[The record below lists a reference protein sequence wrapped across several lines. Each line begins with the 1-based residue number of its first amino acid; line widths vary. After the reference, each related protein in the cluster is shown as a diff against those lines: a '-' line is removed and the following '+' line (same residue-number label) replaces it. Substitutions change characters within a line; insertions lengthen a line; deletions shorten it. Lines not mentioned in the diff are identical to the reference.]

1 MSQEEARENTAEP
14 SFDLSAFEAADV
26 GVLEVQTPAGGPLLH
41 QGRPVRIH
49 LYGPGSAEYTR
60 AQARADAAAQA
71 RTFAAIRG
79 KAAKNATEEQ
89 REDAINKL
97 VACTQRVENFPI
109 PGGADALYRNARLGY
124 ITNQVGRFLEDWGNF
139 LPPSAQS

>member
-1 MSQEEARENTAEP
+1 MSQQEAREIPAEP

-26 GVLEVQTPAGGPLLH
+26 GVLEVQTPAGEPLLH

-97 VACTQRVENFPI
+97 AGVELVDPNTLVTVVRYVERNSDFHRLARV
-109 PGGADALYRNARLGY
+109 
-124 ITNQVGRFLEDWGNF
+124 LETFVND
-139 LPPSAQS
+139 